1 MVCRNM
7 VTGRQRKEKM
17 SHKQQEDGTETKKK
31 INYKIMV
38 LGIKGTGLWTV
49 NIKNISETT
58 VIGSGDFY
66 GQ

>member
-1 MVCRNM
+1 MGMIIKTKMVCRNM

-38 LGIKGTGLWTV
+38 LGIKGTGL
-49 NIKNISETT
+49 
-58 VIGSGDFY
+58 
-66 GQ
+66 